1 MKKDIILDMVEGL
14 GKNIGK
20 ALAKV
25 KEEPETTEIQNFS
38 DKEVLVLLL
47 RKLISDK
54 KYNEAEDMLFEYA
67 AGHKEDEELLEIG
80 EMFYDQLSML
90 TDEKLIENNFSRE
103 EITQGLK
110 DFKNSIKCL

>member
-54 KYNEAEDMLFEYA
+54 KYNWRILKTALNVYKIIQNGCLKQSF
-67 AGHKEDEELLEIG
+67 LLYII
-80 EMFYDQLSML
+80 LS
-90 TDEKLIENNFSRE
+90 NN
-103 EITQGLK
+103 
-110 DFKNSIKCL
+110 